1 MRGCPVSLPVTP
13 RDDAPGLMVGRKG
26 GEMPDTEARQ
36 VQRAALATAIAR
48 FAEAVERQPDEL
60 FLQAVDDRTPRDI
73 VAHLIGWNRAA
84 VTASGEL
91 RRGQLPACLT
101 DPGPN
106 FSRINALTMAE
117 YASRDKAEL
126 LDQLRASAADYD
138 AMLRDL
144 PADEWADNH
153 GIVLGD
159 WPVSNGNLVAALLH
173 DFTHHRGEIECWP
186 APFAG

>member
-1 MRGCPVSLPVTP
+1 M
-13 RDDAPGLMVGRKG
+13 A
-26 GEMPDTEARQ
+26 DTETREA
-36 VQRAALATAIAR
+36 QRTALATAIAR

-60 FLQAVDDRTPRDI
+60 FLLSVADRTPRDI

-84 VTASGEL
+84 VVASGEL
-91 RRGQLPACLT
+91 RHGQLPACLT

-106 FSRINALTMAE
+106 FSRINALAMAQ
-117 YASRDKAEL
+117 YASRDKGAL

-144 PADEWADNH
+144 PEAEWDEHH

-159 WPVSNGNLVAALLH
+159 WPVSNGNLVAALIH